1 MPPMRVFSSR
11 ETGVR
16 TMAWSAT
23 QDRSGT
29 MYFGCDS
36 VVSFDGDR
44 WSTEDMDP
52 TYAIRGLDVGPNGR
66 IWTAGVNQIGWFDPG
81 VNGHLVYHSLMTR
94 LPAGAKDLGD
104 VWRVYALGND
114 SAIFVA
120 HGQVLRWAAGKFE
133 SWGFPGVHLLWSTR
147 TKKSVYVDYPPTG
160 LLRIGNDGPT
170 LVAPASAIG
179 SEEIRWL
186 DDSGDDWL
194 LLTSSGFLSL
204 RNGVCSPLETE
215 ASRFASEN
223 KPTSAARLKD
233 GSLAVGSLLGGIAVV
248 DANGE
253 ILRVFNRGSGLPDNQ
268 VYSLFVDRDG
278 AIWAMGPSHIV
289 RLGVASDV
297 AVFGPL
303 NGYPPGGSVSL
314 AEFEGA
320 TYIASHSD
328 ILRLSPGTNPGQGG
342 EFSSAGIRQ
351 GPIYSLL
358 TTPQGLVI
366 GHVHGLGLWNRTGI
380 QPLLNTDI
388 IFRTSPSRARPGE
401 VLASLDNRVYSV
413 DLHSGHST
421 VVADSLP
428 DYGDSLVDEPT
439 GRIWVGTES
448 RGLFT
453 AGPGSIHATSAA
465 PGFGPLPTLG
475 PVLVSRAG
483 DTVVALAS
491 GAAYFLDPGKG
502 EFLPV
507 EGVPQG
513 NPAAI
518 SNSDDRG
525 AVWAALDPAK
535 GAGSPQLGRI
545 TLANGKAVWTPR
557 SIEGLPSI
565 GSLSALHVVGASEG
579 EELWIEGSESLV
591 RAGPRALASQPLP
604 PKPMTRASFTSGDQE
619 AAMVSGEVLPYST
632 KQLQVEFSS
641 LDFAMRD
648 SERFQTMLG
657 GAETVW
663 SAPAGVAERNFSGL
677 RDGVYDF
684 KVRLVSDSGEAG
696 EPALLHFEISPPW
709 WRTPLAYAAFSLAGA
724 FVIFGL
730 VRLRVSSIR
739 RRAEIL
745 EDMVRLRTMELEK
758 ANAAKTEFVASMS
771 HEIRN
776 PMNGILGSSL
786 ELSESPLRPDQR
798 ELVSTLRSCATFLAS
813 LVEDVLDFAAIEAGA
828 YKVVRSPFSPRK
840 LLGAVL
846 RMVEPRSHEARFA
859 VAVDPAIPEL
869 VSGDAARIQQVIVN
883 FAVNSLKFGGGTIKL
898 SARQEGAHLV
908 FSVCDDGPGIP
919 LEEQKNLFI
928 RFSRLKA
935 ARNSAIPGTGL
946 GLATSRALAERMG
959 GSVGVESAPGHGSRF
974 YLRIP
979 IEAAIE
985 AESAAPGFH
994 VHGERALVVEDIE
1007 YNARS
1012 LALMLGR
1019 LGYDVEIASDGE
1031 RAIARLASGTYDAVF
1046 IDCDLPK
1053 VRGLDVARSLRAS
1066 EAGTRRTLVVATT
1079 AHSTVDDRRACA
1091 AAGMDAFLSK
1101 PITPEK
1107 LVAVLA
1113 AAGAT
1118 GTHDSFANG
1127 TEPLIGAEGRI
1138 ELTLLHRLSDG
1149 STEGLQSE
1157 VARFVASL
1165 DEAMSGV
1172 AAAYASGSRSALS
1185 SAAHRV
1191 LSHARMV
1198 GASSLSG
1205 AASDLQEFAAAYTE
1219 TELAKEIGVLTARAD
1234 DVKETVSRLASAPGT
1249 PA

>member
-1 MPPMRVFSSR
+1 MRVFSSR

-16 TMAWSAT
+16 TMAWSAA
-23 QDRSGT
+23 QDRSGK

-44 WSTEDMDP
+44 WTTEAMDP

-66 IWTAGVNQIGWFDPG
+66 IWAAGVNQIGWFDPE
-81 VNGHLVYHSLMTR
+81 VNGRLVYHSLMSR
-94 LPAGAKDLGD
+94 LPAGAQDLGD

-120 HGQVLRWAAGKFE
+120 HGQVLRWAGGKFE

-160 LLRIGNDGPT
+160 LLRIGSEGPT

-179 SEEIRWL
+179 SAEIRWL

-204 RNGVCSPLETE
+204 HKGVCSPLETD

-233 GSLAVGSLLGGIAVV
+233 GSLAVGSLLGGIAVAG
-248 DANGE
+248 ANGE
-253 ILRVFNRGSGLPDNQ
+253 ILRVFNRGAGLPDNQ

-289 RLGVASDV
+289 RLGAASDV
-297 AVFGPL
+297 AVFGAL

-328 ILRLSPGTNPGQGG
+328 ILRLSPSMSPGHTG
-342 EFSSAGIRQ
+342 EFATAGIKQ

-358 TTPQGLVI
+358 STPLGLVI
-366 GHVHGLGLWNRTGI
+366 GHVHGLGLWNRTGM
-380 QPLLNTDI
+380 QSLLNTDI
-388 IFRTSPSRARPGE
+388 IFRTSASRARTGE
-401 VLASLDNRVYSV
+401 VLASLDNRVCSV
-413 DLHSGHST
+413 DLHSGRSI
-421 VVADSLP
+421 VVANSLP

-453 AGPGSIHATSAA
+453 AGSGSIHATGAA

-483 DTVVALAS
+483 ETVIALAS
-491 GAAYFLDPGKG
+491 GAAYFLDPGTGK
-502 EFLPV
+502 FRPV

-518 SNSDDRG
+518 SNSDDSG

-545 TLANGKAVWTPR
+545 TLEKGKAVWTPR
-557 SIEGLPSI
+557 SIEGLSSI
-565 GSLSALHVVGASEG
+565 GSLSALHVVGTSDG

-591 RAGPRALASQPLP
+591 RAGPRALAPQRLP
-604 PKPMTRASFTSGDQE
+604 PKPIIRASFTSGVQE
-619 AAMVSGEVLPYST
+619 AAMVPGEVLPYST

-657 GAETVW
+657 GTETVW

-684 KVRLVSDSGEAG
+684 RVRLVSDSGEAG

-709 WRTPLAYAAFSLAGA
+709 WRKPLAYAAFSLGGA
-724 FVIFGL
+724 CAILGL

-745 EDMVRLRTMELEK
+745 EEMVRLRTMELEK

-786 ELSESPLRPDQR
+786 ELSESPLRPDQW

-840 LLGAVL
+840 LLNAVL
-846 RMVEPRSHEARFA
+846 KMVDQRSHEARIA

-898 SARQEGAHLV
+898 SARQEGVHLV
-908 FSVCDDGPGIP
+908 FSVSDDGPGIP

-959 GSVGVESAPGHGSRF
+959 GSVGVESAPGRGSRF
-974 YLRIP
+974 FLRLP
-979 IEAAIE
+979 IQAAIQ
-985 AESAAPGFH
+985 AESAPPGFH

-1031 RAIARLASGTYDAVF
+1031 RAIARLASDTYDAVF

-1053 VRGLDVARSLRAS
+1053 VSGLDVARSLRAS

-1079 AHSTVDDRRACA
+1079 AHSTVDDQRACA

-1113 AAGAT
+1113 ATGAS
-1118 GTHDSFANG
+1118 GTSDGLSSG
-1127 TEPLIGAEGRI
+1127 TEPSICSDSGI
-1138 ELTLLHRLSDG
+1138 ELRLLQRLSDG
-1149 STEGLQSE
+1149 SPEGLQAE

-1165 DEAMSGV
+1165 DEAMAGV
-1172 AAAYASGSRSALS
+1172 ASAYASGSRSALS

-1198 GASSLSG
+1198 GGSSLSG

-1219 TELAKEIGVLTARAD
+1219 TELAKEMGILKARAD
-1234 DVKETVSRLASAPGT
+1234 DVKETVSRLASAPGM